1 MRAVLPLLAVCA
13 VVAGCGSDGTS
24 PADESLSG
32 KPAAIRVTSTDFIH
46 NGKLPADRIP
56 LPVQDALKE
65 LGVAEVATNDVVVT
79 ERRKIKI
86 DA

>member
-1 MRAVLPLLAVCA
+1 MSAF
-13 VVAGCGSDGTS
+13 T
-24 PADESLSG
+24 LSELHDCWQAL
-32 KPAAIRVTSTDFIH
+32 KH

-65 LGVAEVATNDVVVT
+65 LGVAEVDTKDVVVT
-79 ERRKIKI
+79 ERRKIRI